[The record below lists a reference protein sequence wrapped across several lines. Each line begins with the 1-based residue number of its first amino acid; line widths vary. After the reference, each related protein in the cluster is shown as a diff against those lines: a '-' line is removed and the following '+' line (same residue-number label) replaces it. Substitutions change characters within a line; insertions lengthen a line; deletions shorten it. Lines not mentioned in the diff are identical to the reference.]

1 MVLQRTSFSITNKR
15 SLFVLLYNDIHQ
27 DLNPP
32 LVQSISTLREL
43 SLVAKSI
50 DLTLMRLSCQ
60 HWEKK
65 PNVHEVQL
73 VDSLLCMVKALITM
87 DREGTPNFR
96 VKLRRNQFVIND
108 R

>member
-1 MVLQRTSFSITNKR
+1 MVPQRTSFPITNKR

-65 PNVHEVQL
+65 KNVHEVQL

-87 DREGTPNFR
+87 DREGTPNFK

-108 R
+108 G